1 MAQLPEDPTTEEVRR
16 TGKFTN
22 AATAWDEPE
31 KHLIVTIIVT
41 MIIVTI
47 IAAIKLTVIVIAI
60 VINNNNSDKE
70 GTLLLGP
77 VSFSNHLVVPGF
89 PKAAFE
95 TNPIWMLHYKGVPIV
110 TFISSRHGESQG
122 FLNAG
127 L

>member
-16 TGKFTN
+16 TGQFTN

-31 KHLIVTIIVT
+31 KQLIVTIIGT

-47 IAAIKLTVIVIAI
+47 IAAIIVTVIVIAI
-60 VINNNNSDKE
+60 VINNNSDKE

-89 PKAAFE
+89 PKAACE
-95 TNPIWMLHYKGVPIV
+95 QQPDMDASLKRSSHCDLYK
-110 TFISSRHGESQG
+110 
-122 FLNAG
+122 
-127 L
+127 